1 MVLSSSEFLLAIV
14 VLLLAVWIIS
24 GFLWKFARDFFH
36 DNYSFFDVSF
46 LVAYFV
52 EQISLI
58 VLLTF
63 YPEMITFWVSIFA
76 LLVVTTSSLQKL
88 SMDSRDR
95 KLFELNAMQIST
107 IDERNEFLG
116 DLLSENEGLKQH
128 NEKLSD
134 ILRGLQKK

>member
-95 KLFELNAMQIST
+95 KLFELNAMQ
-107 IDERNEFLG
+107 
-116 DLLSENEGLKQH
+116 
-128 NEKLSD
+128 
-134 ILRGLQKK
+134 